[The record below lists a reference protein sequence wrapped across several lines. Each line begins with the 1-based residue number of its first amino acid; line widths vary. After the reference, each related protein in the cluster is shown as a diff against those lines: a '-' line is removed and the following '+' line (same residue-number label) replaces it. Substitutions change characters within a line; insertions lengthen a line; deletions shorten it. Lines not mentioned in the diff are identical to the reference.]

1 MAEASTPDTPDA
13 GKDSDG
19 EGHTR
24 RDFLYVATG
33 LMAGI
38 GVVAAT
44 WPLIDQ
50 MNASRDV
57 LALATT
63 DVDLSSIAEGQSVSV
78 QWRGKPV
85 FVRHRTAD
93 EIAAARSVPMSKLD
107 HPEPDSE
114 RVIRDPWIVVIG
126 LCTRDGCVL
135 VAGAGDY
142 GGWTCS
148 CHHADYDTSGRSREM
163 RAPANLFVPP
173 YKFLDD
179 TTIRIG

>member
-57 LALATT
+57 LALVPQE
-63 DVDLSSIAEGQSVSV
+63 VDLSSIAEGQSVEV
-78 QWRGKPV
+78 RWRGKLV
-85 FVRHRTAD
+85 VVRHRTAN
-93 EIAAARSVPMSKLD
+93 EIEAARAVMIDELD
-107 HPEPDSE
+107 DPETDGE
-114 RVIRDPWIVVIG
+114 RVIKDPWIVVIAH
-126 LCTRDGCVL
+126 CTHQGCPVIT
-135 VAGAGDY
+135 GAGRY
-142 GGWTCS
+142 GGWS
-148 CHHADYDTSGRSREM
+148 CPCHYSEYDTSGRIRDGLGRS
-163 RAPANLFVPP
+163 NLVIPP